1 MTNNKFKIFGN
12 VTLRDFYIVSQEE
25 SIELHEYF
33 ILEDENSSTPVEVVE
48 VFTSPMCVQGMT
60 PVEVSDKYI
69 SMLGLKEDEPT
80 IFAKVKILNLLSK
93 PIRAKEVRKAT
104 FEDIKHILITSPDIE
119 KSMVLGNIV
128 GTESVYQMT
137 PNEYKDIAPM
147 FENGQIS
154 KQKNVPFMI
163 NPSKQQEY
171 PHTGFF
177 GGSGSGKSYALKDY
191 CEELMNQ
198 RIPALVLDPHHEMDF
213 NNSCD
218 GMNVDYSN
226 KNEVFNIGELAGEI
240 GIKFTE
246 LNINELCMLFEFMDG
261 LSEPQ
266 RASLEAIYTKGMSSV
281 ALEDNLAKIKDI
293 VSVKETT
300 KHPDGFKAYLSNL
313 AQENRDLFDLYI
325 NNRNKISNVAS
336 LQALSWKLSKL
347 LKTKI
352 FNSSGVKKVESA
364 LLQSKLAIIRGNVR
378 DMQMVSSYLINK
390 VYSKRRAYQDSV
402 NRETTIKNNN
412 VDFFPMFCIVVDEA
426 HNFAPNGN
434 DLKMSPTKSVLKTI
448 AQEARKYGV
457 FEVMCTQRIGL
468 LDPTI
473 VAQMNTKFIFRT
485 TNASDMEIIK
495 KECNLSEEELLLLP
509 DFPSGYCIV
518 TSPTLPKNFNIK
530 FRAGYTKTPHRLDC
544 FEELRNYNEKT
555 IDSIDLAMEKY
566 ILTYLKNNKCLDIRS
581 YTTVISELEEQLK
594 KEVTVDFLLSFLN
607 NLDNI
612 GKITKQ
618 KSPMGVIY
626 KSID

>member
-1 MTNNKFKIFGN
+1 
-12 VTLRDFYIVSQEE
+12 
-25 SIELHEYF
+25 
-33 ILEDENSSTPVEVVE
+33 
-48 VFTSPMCVQGMT
+48 MT
-60 PVEVSDKYI
+60 PDKY
-69 SMLGLKEDEPT
+69 K
-80 IFAKVKILNLLSK
+80 N
-93 PIRAKEVRKAT
+93 
-104 FEDIKHILITSPDIE
+104 
-119 KSMVLGNIV
+119 
-128 GTESVYQMT
+128 
-137 PNEYKDIAPM
+137 IAPM
-147 FENGQIS
+147 FENGQVIE
-154 KQKNVPFMI
+154 QKNVPFI
-163 NPSKQQEY
+163 IDPSKQQEY

-213 NNSCD
+213 NNPCD
-218 GMNVDYSN
+218 GMKVDYST
-226 KNEVFNIGELAGEI
+226 KNEIFNIGELSGEI

-293 VSVKETT
+293 VAIKESQ
-300 KHPDGFKAYLSNL
+300 KQPGAFKAYMDDLFK
-313 AQENRDLFDLYI
+313 ENRDLFDLYK
-325 NNRNKISNVAS
+325 NNENKISNLAS

-347 LKTKI
+347 LNTKI
-352 FNSSGVKKVESA
+352 FNTSGVKRVESA
-364 LLQSKLAIIRGNVR
+364 LLQSKLAIIRGNIKN
-378 DMQMVSSYLINK
+378 MQMVSSYLINK
-390 VYSKRRAYQDSV
+390 VYSKRRVYQDSM
-402 NRETTIKNNN
+402 NKKTSFSSDKA
-412 VDFFPMFCIVVDEA
+412 DFFPMFCIVVDEA
-426 HNFAPNGN
+426 HNFAPSGA
-434 DLKMSPTKSVLKTI
+434 DFKMSPTKTILKTI

-485 TNASDMEIIK
+485 TNATDMEIIK
-495 KECNLSEEELLLLP
+495 KECSLTEQESILLP

-518 TSPTLPKNFNIK
+518 TSPTLSKNFNIK

-544 FEELRNYNEKT
+544 FEELREYNSKN
-555 IDSIDLAMEKY
+555 IDSIDIMIEEY
-566 ILTYLKNNKCLDIRS
+566 ILEYLKENKVLDSRS
-581 YTTVISELEEQLK
+581 YSKVITELENRTE

-607 NLDNI
+607 NLDSI

-618 KSPMGVIY
+618 KTVMGQVF
-626 KSID
+626 KLVD